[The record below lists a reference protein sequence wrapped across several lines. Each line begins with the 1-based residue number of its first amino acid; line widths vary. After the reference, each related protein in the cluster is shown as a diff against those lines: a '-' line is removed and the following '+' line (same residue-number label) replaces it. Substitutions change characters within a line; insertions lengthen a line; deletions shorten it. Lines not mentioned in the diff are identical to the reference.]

1 MRRFVVSLIGNS
13 FALWLT
19 TLIVTGVTLVP
30 YADTTF
36 ATVVSFI
43 VVALIFGVVNGILGT
58 AIRVV
63 AFPLYILTLGILSLF
78 VNGFLL
84 MVVSWITDFL
94 HFGLHIVDFGW
105 AMLGAFVLTI
115 LSAIINAI
123 LRPLGGRR

>member
-1 MRRFVVSLIGNS
+1 MRRFLVSLVGNS

-19 TLIVTGVTLVP
+19 TLIVSGVALVP

-36 ATVVSFI
+36 ATVASYVM
-43 VVALIFGVVNGILGT
+43 VALIFGIVNGILGT

-84 MVVSWITDFL
+84 LVVSWITDFL
-94 HFGLHIVDFGW
+94 HFGLHIEDFGW
-105 AMLGAFVLTI
+105 AILGAFVLTI

>member
-1 MRRFVVSLIGNS
+1 MRRFLVSLVGNS

-19 TLIVTGVTLVP
+19 TLIVSGVSLVP

-36 ATVVSFI
+36 ATIASF
-43 VVALIFGVVNGILGT
+43 VMVALIFGIVNGILGT
-58 AIRVV
+58 AIRIV

-84 MVVSWITDFL
+84 LVVSWITDYL

-105 AMLGAFVLTI
+105 AMLGAFVLTV

>member
-1 MRRFVVSLIGNS
+1 MRRFLVSLVGNS

-19 TLIVTGVTLVP
+19 TLIVSGVTLVP
-30 YADTTF
+30 YEDTTF
-36 ATVVSFI
+36 ATVASF
-43 VVALIFGVVNGILGT
+43 VMVALIFGIVNGILGT

-63 AFPLYILTLGILSLF
+63 AFPLYILTLGLLSLF

-84 MVVSWITDFL
+84 LVVSWITDFL
-94 HFGLHIVDFGW
+94 HFGLNIVDFGW

-123 LRPLGGRR
+123 LRPLSGRR

>member
-43 VVALIFGVVNGILGT
+43 VVALTFGVVNGILGT

>member
-1 MRRFVVSLIGNS
+1 MRRFLVSLVGNS

-19 TLIVTGVTLVP
+19 TLIVSGVALVP

-36 ATVVSFI
+36 ATVASYVM
-43 VVALIFGVVNGILGT
+43 VALIFGIVNGILGT

-84 MVVSWITDFL
+84 LVVSWITDFL
-94 HFGLHIVDFGW
+94 HFGLHIEDFGW